1 MAGFSEMDDFM
12 MDEEIAATTCN
23 SAPPLPFEDDWFQDP
38 GPEDTDAD
46 AQDSATEQDR
56 APSPVDP
63 SAPSSPIAVPAG
75 TSEWSDWW

>member
-1 MAGFSEMDDFM
+1 MDDFM

-23 SAPPLPFEDDWFQDP
+23 TAPPLPFEDDWFQDP
-38 GPEDTDAD
+38 RQPEDTDAD

-75 TSEWSDWW
+75 TSDWSDWW